1 MSSLNSDSILT
12 PFIKSLLLD
21 PPNLKP
27 EDLSLVIKLIVQGIP
42 SDVQIA
48 SFLTALRLRGLDHN
62 PEFIAAAA
70 SRVLEYS
77 DIINP
82 LDVDPQGYVDI
93 VGTGGDG
100 QNTFNVSTSS
110 AIVAAG
116 IGIDVCKHGGKAS
129 TSSSGAGD
137 LLSSLGIDL
146 SKVTATTASTILQKS
161 KFVFLFAPN
170 FHTAMKKVAK
180 IRTAIGVPT
189 IFNILGPLLNPSPLR
204 ARIIGVYSES
214 LGQVFAEAVLKLDKE
229 KCRKAKS
236 MIVWGQIGLDEIS
249 PTGRTKIWIVDP
261 DTEEIEVEY
270 IQPKDFGLIEHSM
283 ESVSSGTPQENAALL
298 LRILNN
304 EFREGDPIFDYIVM
318 NTAALAVVS
327 GVAKD
332 WKQGKEL
339 AILSIQSGAALSALN
354 NFKAAIDGVDG
365 SQVENDK

>member
-1 MSSLNSDSILT
+1 MSSIDSNSVLT

-27 EDLSLVIKLIVQGIP
+27 EDLSLVIKLIIQGIP

-48 SFLTALRLRGLDHN
+48 SFLTALRVRGLDQK

-116 IGIDVCKHGGKAS
+116 MGIDVCKHGGKAS
-129 TSSSGAGD
+129 TSTSGAGD
-137 LLSSLGIDL
+137 LLSSLGVDL
-146 SKVTATTASTILQKS
+146 SKVNSQTASKILNKS

-170 FHTAMKKVAK
+170 FHSAMKKVAK
-180 IRTAIGVPT
+180 IRSSIGIPT

-214 LGQVFAEAVLKLDKE
+214 LGQVFAEAVLRLDKE

-236 MIVWGQIGLDEIS
+236 MIVWGELGLDEIS
-249 PTGRTKIWIVDP
+249 PIGRTKIWIVDP
-261 DTEEIEVEY
+261 DTEEIEIQY
-270 IQPKDFGLIEHSM
+270 ISPKDFDLQEHSIS
-283 ESVSSGTPQENAALL
+283 SVASGTPQENALLL
-298 LRILNN
+298 LRILNG
-304 EFREGDPIFDYIVM
+304 EFNEGDPIFDYIIM

-327 GVAKD
+327 GAAKD
-332 WKQGKEL
+332 WKNGKQL
-339 AILSIQSGAALSALN
+339 AIESIKSGAAANALEK
-354 NFKAAIDGVDG
+354 FKNSI
-365 SQVENDK
+365 EEFNP

>member
-1 MSSLNSDSILT
+1 MSLNPDSVLT

-27 EDLSLVIKLIVQGIP
+27 DDLSLVIKLIVQGIP

-48 SFLTALRLRGLDHN
+48 SFLTALRIKGLDHK

-129 TSSSGAGD
+129 TSTSGSGD
-137 LLSSLGIDL
+137 LLGSLGVDL
-146 SKVTATTASTILQKS
+146 SKVTNKTASSILKKS

-170 FHTAMKKVAK
+170 FHSAMKKVAK
-180 IRTAIGVPT
+180 IRTAIGIPT
-189 IFNILGPLLNPSPLR
+189 IFNILGPLLNPAPLK

-214 LGQVFAEAVLKLDKE
+214 LGQVFAEAVLKLDKLN
-229 KCRKAKS
+229 CRKAKS
-236 MIVWGQIGLDEIS
+236 MIVWGCIGLDEIS
-249 PTGRTKIWIVDP
+249 PIGQTKVWIVDP
-261 DTEEIEVEY
+261 DLEKISIEFL
-270 IQPKDFGLIEHSM
+270 QPSDFNIHEHSI
-283 ESVSSGTPQENAALL
+283 ESVKSGTPKENADLL
-298 LRILNN
+298 IEILNN
-304 EFREGDPIFDYIVM
+304 KFDEGHPVFDYITL
-318 NTAALAVVS
+318 NTAALAVIS
-327 GVAKD
+327 GEAKD
-332 WKQGKEL
+332 WKHGKEL
-339 AILSIQSGAALSALN
+339 AIKSIKSGAALKALDK
-354 NFKAAIDGVDG
+354 FKQNIEEYDFLN
-365 SQVENDK
+365 E